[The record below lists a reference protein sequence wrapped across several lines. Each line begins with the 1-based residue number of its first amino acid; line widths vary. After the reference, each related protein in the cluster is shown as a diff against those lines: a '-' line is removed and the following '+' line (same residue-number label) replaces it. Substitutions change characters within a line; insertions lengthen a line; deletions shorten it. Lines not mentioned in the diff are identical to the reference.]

1 MVAAL
6 LVEVY
11 VYILAYPPVNL
22 AVLDHVQVVAQNV
35 LQAVGQLV
43 VENVQVVVLDRVQV
57 IAPLHVLLVIVK
69 VDAL

>member
-11 VYILAYPPVNL
+11 VYILAYLTVNL
-22 AVLDHVQVVAQNV
+22 AVLIHVLEGAQNV
-35 LQAVGQLV
+35 LLVVGQIV
-43 VENVQVVVLDRVQV
+43 VENVQVVVLDLVLV
-57 IAPLHVLLVIVK
+57 IVPLHVLLVIVK

>member
-35 LQAVGQLV
+35 LQVARQLV
-43 VENVQVVVLDRVQV
+43 VENADIHVRDLVLV
-57 IAPLHVLLVIVK
+57 IAPLHVLLVIVH